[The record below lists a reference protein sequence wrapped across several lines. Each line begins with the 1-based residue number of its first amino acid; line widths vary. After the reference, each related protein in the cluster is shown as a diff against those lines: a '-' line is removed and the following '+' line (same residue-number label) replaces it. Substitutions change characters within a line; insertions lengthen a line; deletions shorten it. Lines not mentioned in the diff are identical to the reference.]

1 MDSKR
6 TINGIELKENPYM
19 VYIELQEKAR
29 KKAIALNEQAKL
41 DFQKWLDSE
50 RKETDMSGAEPWCY
64 FCKHRKENVT
74 CGCDPEIR
82 TKEAICVEAYHE
94 MQQRLHKG

>member
-1 MDSKR
+1 MSDKKKMIEDDEIKKR
-6 TINGIELKENPYM
+6 YENSINSGHHIPTVDEETLDED
-19 VYIELQEKAR
+19 E
-29 KKAIALNEQAKL
+29 

-64 FCKHRKENVT
+64 FCKYRKENVT

-82 TKEAICVEAYHE
+82 AKEAICVEAYHE
-94 MQQRLHKG
+94 MQKKLK